1 MLVPC
6 PRKQVPLRVEGSL
19 HVNPKRYGGI
29 AVALALV
36 TCGPFGPLYR
46 LCCWLQAHNPLA
58 SYSAGR
64 HRYQE
69 WRMAVTNGACFYFW
83 VTTLLFVCLT
93 CHAFG
98 SQRHRPAQRRF
109 LYFRVSPRASSFDG
123 GEDGTPNNVAPTS
136 KDVSAPV
143 DYGMPTDI
151 PSTPCVRICRY
162 NANFFA
168 GQICIGCYRDEY
180 EISSWASSSAQ
191 EKSWALLD
199 AADRV
204 PEGCDANQNVVK
216 SEGGEDTTSNSCDFT
231 GAISKDELL
240 RQAKY
245 WENAG

>member
-1 MLVPC
+1 MYVGTC
-6 PRKQVPLRVEGSL
+6 PTGGYKSHHHTQTHTTTKKGWSSTFRLITQWHLDFPFPIKFHSLLRSR
-19 HVNPKRYGGI
+19 PP
-29 AVALALV
+29 
-36 TCGPFGPLYR
+36 GPR
-46 LCCWLQAHNPLA
+46 A
-58 SYSAGR
+58 SSIP
-64 HRYQE
+64 
-69 WRMAVTNGACFYFW
+69 RMAVTNDACFFFC
-83 VTTLLFVCLT
+83 VATLLFVSGT
-93 CHAFG
+93 GHAFG
-98 SQRHRPAQRRF
+98 SQRHRPAAPRNF
-109 LYFRVSPRASSFDG
+109 LYFHVSPRASSFDG

-143 DYGMPTDI
+143 DYMPTDI

-180 EISSWASSSAQ
+180 EISSWAMSSAQ

-216 SEGGEDTTSNSCDFT
+216 SEGGEDTTSNTCSCDFT